1 MNNEFLKMQKLA
13 GLITESEYKEKVE
26 EEEVRGK
33 IGKSYPAP
41 GTETSSEPAP
51 KKDVLTQ
58 PNLGLSPE
66 QYKKIKKEIKK
77 AYEEDY
83 FEEEAE
89 YAFNYLYNNLFFGEG
104 WDEGKV
110 SERTLLKRIGVNTP
124 KKEEMFNNK
133 KQDII
138 YDMMGWDKNWD
149 ED

>member
-13 GLITESEYKEKVE
+13 GLITESEYKSKIE
-26 EEEVRGK
+26 EEEVRGEV
-33 IGKSYPAP
+33 GKSNPAP
-41 GTETSSEPAP
+41 T
-51 KKDVLTQ
+51 KDVLTQ
-58 PNLGLSPE
+58 PNLGLSSE
-66 QYKKIKKEIKK
+66 QYEKIKKEVIK

-124 KKEEMFNNK
+124 KKEEMFDNK

>member
-26 EEEVRGK
+26 EEEVKGEV
-33 IGKSYPAP
+33 GKSNPSP
-41 GTETSSEPAP
+41 T
-51 KKDVLTQ
+51 KDVLTQ

-149 ED
+149 EDED